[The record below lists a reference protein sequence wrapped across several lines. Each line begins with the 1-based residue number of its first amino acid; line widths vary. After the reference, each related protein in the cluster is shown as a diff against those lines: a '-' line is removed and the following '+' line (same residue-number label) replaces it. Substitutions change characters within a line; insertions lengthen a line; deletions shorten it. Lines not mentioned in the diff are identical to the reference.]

1 MKKLEDIPK
10 NNPFSVPDGY
20 FERLP
25 GVIQSR
31 IAEGTSE
38 KEKQARPYFR
48 YALQYALPVITL
60 IIVAVI
66 YLTPKETENYN
77 DILATVST
85 EQLAAYLADSD
96 ITTDDI
102 LESAELDEESADA
115 IEAEVYFNDIDLED
129 LNEFDL

>member
-20 FERLP
+20 FDKLP
-25 GVIQSR
+25 GIIQAR
-31 IAEGTSE
+31 ISASTP
-38 KEKQARPYFR
+38 EKQARPYFR
-48 YALQYALPVITL
+48 YALQYAIPVIAL
-60 IIVAVI
+60 IIVALI
-66 YLTPKETENYN
+66 YLAPKESENYN

-96 ITTDDI
+96 ITTEDI
-102 LESAELDEESADA
+102 LESGELDDESAEA

-129 LNEFDL
+129 LSEFDL

>member
-20 FERLP
+20 FDKLP
-25 GVIQSR
+25 GIIQAR
-31 IAEGTSE
+31 ISASAP
-38 KEKQARPYFR
+38 EKQARPYFR
-48 YALQYALPVITL
+48 YALQYALPVIGI
-60 IIVAVI
+60 IIVALI
-66 YLTPKETENYN
+66 YLTPKESENYN

-96 ITTDDI
+96 ITTEDI
-102 LESAELDEESADA
+102 LESGELDDESADA

-129 LNEFDL
+129 LSEFDL

>member
-20 FERLP
+20 FDKLP
-25 GVIQSR
+25 GVIQAR
-31 IAEGTSE
+31 IAEGTA
-38 KEKQARPYFR
+38 EKQAKPYFR
-48 YALQYALPVITL
+48 YALQYALPVVAL
-60 IIVAVI
+60 IIVAVL
-66 YLTPKETENYN
+66 YLTPKETESYN

-96 ITTDDI
+96 VTTDDI
-102 LESAELDEESADA
+102 LESGELDEESAEA

>member
-20 FERLP
+20 FEKLP
-25 GVIQSR
+25 GVIQAR
-31 IAEGTSE
+31 IAEGT
-38 KEKQARPYFR
+38 EKQARPYFR
-48 YALQYALPVITL
+48 YALQYALPVIAL
-60 IIVAVI
+60 IIVAVL
-66 YLTPKETENYN
+66 YFTPKESENYN
-77 DILATVST
+77 EILATVST

-102 LESAELDEESADA
+102 LESGELDDESADA